1 MKVLQHLKIGRKLTV
16 LILIFLFG
24 LFAVGFMGI
33 YQQFSMQDKLEN
45 MYEGKLLP
53 ITYLQTMDANQEMIK
68 AHLLEL
74 MLTESVDE
82 NNRLLEEIDSL
93 AKENAELREQYKTQ
107 TDDPFEL
114 EKIQEMEQTVE
125 GYIATRDQVMDY
137 AMSNRNDEAYALYR
151 EQVAPIVR
159 ELESIITELV
169 DYNIQDAQQVNQTNR
184 EDIQQSF
191 MLVISV
197 LIAGSIVL
205 IMIGWM
211 ITRIITK
218 PVKEMEELM
227 AKAADGD
234 LTIQGTYQSKDEL
247 GSLTA
252 SFNKMIEGLRGI
264 MVTVHETSQQVAAS
278 AEELNAS
285 AEQSSKATEHISYT
299 IQELAVGAENQVHS
313 VQDSSMII
321 NEMSKNAQQIADH
334 AEEVSHTASNASTQS
349 EEGSLV
355 IKETI
360 DQMNEINQKVDSLS
374 TSINGLGE
382 RSKEIEQITQSITAI
397 SDQTNLLALNA
408 AIEAARAGEY
418 GRGFAVVA
426 DEVRKLAEQ
435 SSKSAKQISD
445 LITLIQQ
452 DTTNVILSMEST
464 TAEVANGI
472 QLVNSA
478 GDNFTLIAD
487 GVTIVTGQLT
497 KITAAV
503 LQLSAGS
510 EQVIQA
516 IRTVSSVAEQSAA
529 GTQNV
534 SAATEEQLAS
544 MEEIN
549 SSATTLASMAEQ
561 LQSLVGRFRV

>member
-1 MKVLQHLKIGRKLTV
+1 MKVLQQLKIGRKLTV

-24 LFAVGFMGI
+24 LFAVGFMGV

-53 ITYLQTMDANQEMIK
+53 ITYLQMMEANQEMIK

-74 MLTESVDE
+74 MLTENVDE
-82 NNRLLEEIDSL
+82 NNRILEEIDRL

-114 EKIQEMEQTVE
+114 EKMQEMEQTVE
-125 GYIATRDQVMDY
+125 GYIATRDQAMDY
-137 AMSNRNDEAYALYR
+137 AMSNRNEEAYALYR
-151 EQVAPIVR
+151 EQVAPIVS

-191 MLVISV
+191 MLVITV

-211 ITRIITK
+211 MTRTITK

-234 LTIQGTYQSKDEL
+234 LMIKGTYQSKDEL

-264 MVTVHETSQQVAAS
+264 MATVHETSQQVAAS

-360 DQMNEINQKVDSLS
+360 DQMNEINQKVDRLS

-435 SSKSAKQISD
+435 SSKSAKQISG

-452 DTTNVILSMEST
+452 DTNNVIESMEST

-487 GVTIVTGQLT
+487 GVTIVTSQIT

-561 LQSLVGRFRV
+561 LQSLVGRFKV